1 MNKWGEIAEKL
12 KSFFFNYG
20 WIILISLI
28 ALVLLII
35 LIRWLSKVEPPEKKL
50 PDNVLICPIRGRM
63 KRGKYAADGR
73 YTEEYW
79 TVKLVKW
86 FLSRGYEKEQIIFEH
101 VIRIGRDGHNSL
113 RVDLVVSKNRKF
125 FVVVEVKNNSREI
138 DSAIKHQLIPAMRIL
153 NARHGIYFDGT
164 KKSRIYTR
172 NEDGSLSCKP
182 FP

>member
-1 MNKWGEIAEKL
+1 MNKAGEIAEKL
-12 KSFFFNYG
+12 KNFFSNYW
-20 WIILISLI
+20 WIILISLS
-28 ALVLLII
+28 ALILLII
-35 LIRWLSKVEPPEKKL
+35 LIRWFSKVKPPKEKL
-50 PDNVLICPIRGRM
+50 PDNVLVCPIRGRL
-63 KRGKYAADGR
+63 KRGKYAANGR
-73 YTEEYW
+73 YSEEYW

-86 FLSRGYEKEQIIFEH
+86 FLSRGYEKEQIGFEY

-113 RVDLVVSKNRKF
+113 RVDLVVKKNSKF

-138 DSAIKHQLIPAMRIL
+138 ESAIKHQLIPAMRIL

-164 KKSRIYTR
+164 KKSRVYTR